1 MKKAIIKNIK
11 LPYPEFNWD
20 MIDEETKLLERIE
33 ECRHLYGKP
42 ERWILANSESYEP
55 TDVLQTEER
64 TFSYTVQ
71 ELNELGHTVE
81 VAKER
86 SETWVLLRAEYTIE
100 IEDITEALKNEARI
114 NELKQLL
121 AESDYRMTTD
131 YYAAMSVADQT
142 KWTSD
147 RAAWR
152 TELRNL
158 LEGA

>member
-1 MKKAIIKNIK
+1 MKKVKVINHKN
-11 LPYPEFNWD
+11 NS
-20 MIDEETKLLERIE
+20 
-33 ECRHLYGKP
+33 LYGGEFEDPAEFINFNITSNAWGRP
-42 ERWILANSESYEP
+42 ERWILAASEPYEP
-55 TDVLQTEER
+55 ADVLQTEER

-81 VAKER
+81 VVKER

-100 IEDITEALKNEARI
+100 IEDITEALKNEVRI
-114 NELKQLL
+114 KELKQLL
-121 AESDYRMTTD
+121 VESDYRMTAD
-131 YYAAMSVADQT
+131 YYATMSATDQT

-152 TELRNL
+152 SELRSL